1 MNSKTTSKMLKQLK
15 AGLTFLMVCQLFAP
29 TLAARADEEHYIDHF
44 PGGVKIVVNA
54 FDPRTQQTNH
64 KTVFED
70 QDLLNAAVNQ
80 AWNEV
85 GKGIANQQLEKEIGG
100 RKLADGVGI
109 YNEKSDMASLNELR
123 AIDQGNNTIGLK
135 YLFRNNSLSFKVTT
149 PTVLGSYADPAF
161 KVNYDLELK
170 LTMTVPPSGQ
180 PITVNQVTYK
190 IENPHLDSDNFP
202 GDLAKIASSVSDFF
216 GGPDFLHNAESKLN
230 QSGDLT
236 KAINNTLQNS
246 AIDALNKAMQ
256 TIQGTSS
263 QGLLHLTASIPDDR
277 EVLISA
283 DLNAPDAVFQG
294 PGSISGAIRWNK
306 SDGHPVANDCNA
318 LDIAADAQNAPQQP
332 GTFEPPAKRLGQI
345 TNLTFAEVGDQ
356 DECRYTLSGLPL
368 EIPMNL
374 TVSPKQNYTWEGNAA
389 YMDKRF
395 TRSNWDGKITL
406 KPRVWNHRVEQG
418 ESRSSNSSAPITSRA
433 VTAVASSHSGLN
445 SAYDVVRDRRV
456 QHDPT
461 GILSVSDI
469 NFDMSLVAPPR

>member
-1 MNSKTTSKMLKQLK
+1 MKSTTKSTMLKQLK
-15 AGLTFLMVCQLFAP
+15 ASLTFLMVFELLAP
-29 TLAARADEEHYIDHF
+29 TLAARADAEHYIDHF
-44 PGGVKIVVNA
+44 PGGVKIVVNT
-54 FDPRTQQTNH
+54 FDPRTQQTSH

-70 QDLLNAAVNQ
+70 QDLLNATVNK

-85 GKGIANQQLEKEIGG
+85 GKGIANQKLEEEIGG
-100 RKLADGVGI
+100 KKIADGVGI
-109 YNEKSDMASLNELR
+109 YNEKSEMASLSELR

-149 PTVLGSYADPAF
+149 PTPAGSWADPAF
-161 KVNYDLELK
+161 KVNYDLEIK

-180 PITVNQVTYK
+180 PIRVNQVIYK
-190 IENPHLDSDNFP
+190 IENSHIDSDNLP
-202 GDLAKIASSVSDFF
+202 ADLAKVASSVSDFF

-236 KAINNTLQNS
+236 KTINDTLQKS
-246 AIDALNKAMQ
+246 AVDTLNKAMQ
-256 TIQGTSS
+256 AIQGTSS

-332 GTFEPPAKRLGQI
+332 GTLAPPSKQLGQI

-374 TVSPKQNYTWEGNAA
+374 TVGTKQNYSWEGNAA
-389 YMDKRF
+389 FMNKRF
-395 TRSNWDGKITL
+395 TPSNWDGKITL
-406 KPRVWNHRVEQG
+406 KPRSWNHRVEQG
-418 ESRSSNSSAPITSRA
+418 NHISTSSAPITSQA

-445 SAYDVVRDRRV
+445 SSHEVVLDRRV

-461 GILSVSDI
+461 GALSVSEI
-469 NFDMSLVAPPR
+469 NFDMSLEAPPR